1 MARPCKSAGLLTE
14 CSQTKAEIAARQE
27 KEAQLK
33 GKSKKPPTPPG
44 WLTANQ
50 KKIFRLIVA
59 ELKEADIL
67 CKLDVW
73 ILRECVVAIDNLEQI
88 DRACNDDPS
97 LIYDKGVLSAKE
109 KYSKIFFRSCNEL
122 SLSPQSRAKIANI
135 NVQADDGTALLK
147 AILAGDTEGEEDE

>member
-27 KEAQLK
+27 KETQLR
-33 GKSKKPPTPPG
+33 GKSKKPPTAPV

-50 KKIFRLIVA
+50 KKIFSLIVA

-73 ILRECVVAIDNLEQI
+73 ILQECVIEIDSLEQI
-88 DRACNDDPS
+88 DKACNADPT
-97 LIYDKGVLSAKE
+97 LIYAKDVLSARE
-109 KYSKIFFRSCNEL
+109 KNTKILFRCCNEL

-135 NVQADDGTALLK
+135 NVQADDGTALLR
-147 AILAGDTEGEEDE
+147 AILAGDGEDEE